1 MWVSMATACSIVQL
15 TKSTWSF
22 LNEFV
27 SKQIISFGGCVLL
40 MVTIIIISNH
50 ISSSLCWKT
59 VCWLRN
65 GKTTIKN
72 GHIHQP
78 HDIKGLLFIILR
90 IFVFEI
96 VVALDSK
103 EVHCSTVTFFFS
115 FKNTWLLF
123 YKAKRYTL
131 TWVKRSIHAWN
142 MQPEKRYW
150 AQNVFLLQLLFCSFC
165 APRGTCF
172 CVHQKHRETSLILN
186 SGAFCHLCFFSL
198 CYIWSLFNVD
208 CISHKFLCQIR
219 SAKLNFM
226 AAKKCKTDMWYR

>member
-103 EVHCSTVTFFFS
+103 EVHCSTVTFFFFHLKTLGFCFIKQRGTLS
-115 FKNTWLLF
+115 LESKDLF
-123 YKAKRYTL
+123 MLEICSLRRGTELKTCFYCSYSSVHFVLHVAL
-131 TWVKRSIHAWN
+131 VFVCIRST
-142 MQPEKRYW
+142 EKR
-150 AQNVFLLQLLFCSFC
+150 L
-165 APRGTCF
+165 
-172 CVHQKHRETSLILN
+172 
-186 SGAFCHLCFFSL
+186 
-198 CYIWSLFNVD
+198 
-208 CISHKFLCQIR
+208 
-219 SAKLNFM
+219 
-226 AAKKCKTDMWYR
+226 

>member
-1 MWVSMATACSIVQL
+1 MVIFISHMILKAFYLLYSGFLCLKLLWLLTQRRSIVRQ
-15 TKSTWSF
+15 
-22 LNEFV
+22 
-27 SKQIISFGGCVLL
+27 
-40 MVTIIIISNH
+40 
-50 ISSSLCWKT
+50 
-59 VCWLRN
+59 WL
-65 GKTTIKN
+65 
-72 GHIHQP
+72 
-78 HDIKGLLFIILR
+78 
-90 IFVFEI
+90 
-96 VVALDSK
+96 
-103 EVHCSTVTFFFS
+103 FFFS